1 MKIKTKKMPYSKVV
15 TLKKPKHKK
24 PVKPNIL
31 FRTIVRI
38 ASVPD
43 LLKVK
48 FRYEG
53 KLPSKMPC
61 LILMNHSSFIDLEI
75 VSKIMYPRPYGIVTT
90 SDGLVG
96 KRWLMRRIGCIPTQ
110 KFVNDISLIK
120 DINYLLKEKKT
131 SVLMYPEASYSFDG
145 TATPLPEKL
154 GRLLKMLNVP
164 VVMITTEGAFSRDP
178 LYNCLQKRKTK
189 VKANVKCL
197 LTPEEI
203 NEMSVSRLD
212 AVLKDA
218 FSFDHF
224 KWQRENKIKIKE
236 PFRADGLERILYKC
250 PNCLAEGKTKG
261 EGISLKCSACGKE
274 YVLDEYGVLKATKGN
289 TEFSHIPAWYLWER
303 EKVKED
309 IENGAYSLDTP
320 VDIGMSVDYKAIYM
334 VGEGRLTHTKDGFVL
349 TGCNGEL
356 EYKQKP
362 LFNYSLY
369 ADYYWYEIGDV
380 ICIGDKNALYY
391 CFPKTGVPVA
401 KARLAVEEMYKSE
414 KAKARS

>member
-48 FRYEG
+48 FRHEG

-178 LYNCLQKRKTK
+178 LYNCLQKRKTV
-189 VKANVKCL
+189 VKAKVKCL

-203 NEMSVSRLD
+203 KEMSVSRLD

-261 EGISLKCSACGKE
+261 EGISLKCSTCRKE
-274 YVLDEYGVLKATKGN
+274 YVLDEHGVLKATDGN
-289 TEFSHIPAWYLWER
+289 TEFSHIPDWYLWER
-303 EKVKED
+303 KKVKEE

-334 VGEGRLTHTKDGFVL
+334 VGEGRLTHTKDGFAL

-362 LFNYSLY
+362 LFSYSLY